1 MTSLPPEVKY
11 PMDPLNK
18 VYLLSK
24 FDVSSFF
31 VTRDFQTGNFTD
43 FEQFKID
50 SHFAKLEQNWY

>member
-11 PMDPLNK
+11 PMDPLNE
-18 VYLLSK
+18 VYLLSN
-24 FDVSSFF
+24 VSSFF

-50 SHFAKLEQNWY
+50 SHFAKLEQN